1 MTEIRIRAIL
11 VFEKKNFR
19 NYLQK
24 FHIVKIAEFSRA
36 DLPRGLKK
44 NDLKN
49 WGGGESVFPIVG
61 HYPFSI
67 GANIREPSCQGV

>member
-44 NDLKN
+44 YGLENSR
-49 WGGGESVFPIVG
+49 GGSVFPIVG

-67 GANIREPSCQGV
+67 GANIR